1 MRRRRAPGCEWDPA
15 RLAGRVRLPSGHD
28 RYVGTCQVQRLCAAP
43 PGGDPPP
50 PRVPAVSGGWR
61 CPRSPQ
67 PAPPAPR
74 EDVCVSV
81 PSPARARLARLLPG
95 DAFARG
101 PLEKAASCG
110 PWASAPPAPARASV
124 GKPLFPPPARARGS
138 VGNPLF
144 PRQLGAPWGG
154 CLPAEDGAGEP
165 TLSGELFKGLAKR

>member
-1 MRRRRAPGCEWDPA
+1 MRRRWAPGCEWDSA

-43 PGGDPPP
+43 PRPAGTPPL
-50 PRVPAVSGGWR
+50 RVPAVSGGWR

-81 PSPARARLARLLPG
+81 PSPARARLARLPPG

-101 PLEKAASCG
+101 VPLRRRLRPAG
-110 PWASAPPAPARASV
+110 PGRAHR
-124 GKPLFPPPARARGS
+124 PLQRG
-138 VGNPLF
+138 
-144 PRQLGAPWGG
+144 RPWGSSSSRANSG
-154 CLPAEDGAGEP
+154 RLGG
-165 TLSGELFKGLAKR
+165 LSSR